1 MIISKKANEM
11 WYFVD
16 ENEVIIQEIGYY
28 ARNYFK
34 KRKYNL
40 IINKEKKYTNLY
52 KVSRGSDKR
61 R

>member
-40 IINKEKKYTNLY
+40 IINKEKKYTFPLFI
-52 KVSRGSDKR
+52 
-61 R
+61 